1 MQGEIPAY
9 RKKAGKNKQ
18 KMIDNAPKKEYN
30 NTWIILY
37 IGSFSM
43 KTQNFGFYKVGCGV
57 PRIKVAN
64 PAYNAGEI
72 VKLMAQ
78 AKEAGCSLLVTPEL
92 SLTGATCGDL
102 FYQRSLLNACE
113 EALETILEASKESS
127 MITVVGL
134 PVACAGKLY
143 NCAAVVQ
150 DGLLRGFTPK
160 SILSRRDTCFT
171 SGKEDE
177 LFFCEF
183 VSYCDRAV
191 YDCGDLRFGIVFGS
205 ELYAPDS
212 PAAKL
217 AAEGANLIINL
228 ASENELPGTEQG
240 RELQL
245 RAQSELLTCGYVYC
259 GAGVYESTTDH
270 VFAGATLLCENG
282 KTLKKGKL
290 FQRDTRLTTAVF
302 DLQKLDSLRMKR
314 GEFDGKEHHFVRDIL
329 KLPPMELSKYDD
341 PVDPNP
347 FLPADSNWCD
357 TTLAIQCAGLAKRLE
372 HIGAK
377 KTVLGVSGGL
387 DSTLALLVAVRTA
400 DLLGFPRENV
410 IGITLPGFGTTDRT
424 YQNAVNLMKALGV
437 TLQEI
442 SIADAVRQHFKDI
455 GQEESVHDV
464 TYENA
469 QARERTQ
476 ILMDIANKEGAVL
489 IGTGDLSELAMG
501 WCTYNGDH
509 MSMYGVNASIPKTL
523 MRHMVSHV
531 ANTMG
536 GEAGE
541 ILRDIVDTPVS
552 PELLPPDGEGNI
564 AQKTEDKI
572 GPYELHDFFLYHFH
586 SFGFAPE
593 KISFLAKKAFAGVYD
608 GETVDRWLKTFLRR
622 FFVSQFKRSC
632 APDAPQAGPVSLSP
646 RGGLRMPSDSD
657 FAAWMGSFDR

>member
-1 MQGEIPAY
+1 M
-9 RKKAGKNKQ
+9 KQ
-18 KMIDNAPKKEYN
+18 K
-30 NTWIILY
+30 T
-37 IGSFSM
+37 
-43 KTQNFGFYKVGCGV
+43 FGETRDHYCL
-57 PRIKVAN
+57 
-64 PAYNAGEI
+64 EI
-72 VKLMAQ
+72 
-78 AKEAGCSLLVTPEL
+78 
-92 SLTGATCGDL
+92 
-102 FYQRSLLNACE
+102 
-113 EALETILEASKESS
+113 
-127 MITVVGL
+127 
-134 PVACAGKLY
+134 
-143 NCAAVVQ
+143 
-150 DGLLRGFTPK
+150 
-160 SILSRRDTCFT
+160 
-171 SGKEDE
+171 
-177 LFFCEF
+177 
-183 VSYCDRAV
+183 
-191 YDCGDLRFGIVFGS
+191 
-205 ELYAPDS
+205 
-212 PAAKL
+212 
-217 AAEGANLIINL
+217 
-228 ASENELPGTEQG
+228 
-240 RELQL
+240 RE
-245 RAQSELLTCGYVYC
+245 V
-259 GAGVYESTTDH
+259 
-270 VFAGATLLCENG
+270 
-282 KTLKKGKL
+282 
-290 FQRDTRLTTAVF
+290 
-302 DLQKLDSLRMKR
+302 
-314 GEFDGKEHHFVRDIL
+314 
-329 KLPPMELSKYDD
+329 PPMELSKYDD

-347 FLPADSNWCD
+347 FLPADPNWCD

-437 TLQEI
+437 TLKEI

-455 GQEESVHDV
+455 GQEESVRDV

-531 ANTMG
+531 ANIMG
-536 GEAGE
+536 GEAGR
-541 ILRDIVDTPVS
+541 ILHDIVDTPVS

-657 FAAWMGSFDR
+657 FAAWMDSFDR

>member
-1 MQGEIPAY
+1 
-9 RKKAGKNKQ
+9 
-18 KMIDNAPKKEYN
+18 
-30 NTWIILY
+30 
-37 IGSFSM
+37 M

-72 VKLMAQ
+72 IKLMEE
-78 AKEAGCSLLVTPEL
+78 AKEAGCSILLTPEL
-92 SLTGATCGDL
+92 SLSGATCGDL

-113 EALETILEASKESS
+113 EALETILEASKGSS

-134 PVACAGKLY
+134 PVANGGRLY
-143 NCAAVVQ
+143 NCAAVVK
-150 DGLLRGFTPK
+150 DGMLLGLTPK
-160 SILSRRDTCFT
+160 EILSACDTCF
-171 SGKEDE
+171 SPCEEKE
-177 LFFCEF
+177 LIFCG
-183 VSYCDRAV
+183 RALLCSKMV
-191 YDCGDLRFGIVFGS
+191 HDDGDIRFGILIGN
-205 ELYAPDS
+205 ELYVPDS
-212 PAAKL
+212 PAARL
-217 AAEGANLIINL
+217 AANGANLILNI
-228 ASENELPGTEQG
+228 AAENEIVGSAEA

-245 RAQSELLTCGYVYC
+245 RAQSGLLQCAYAYC
-259 GAGVYESTTDH
+259 GAGVYESTTDQ

-290 FQRDTRLTTAVF
+290 FRRDTHLTTAVF
-302 DLQKLDSLRMKR
+302 DLQKLDCLRMKSSTFSR
-314 GEFDGKEHHFVRDIL
+314 GGKVYGNDFTVV
-329 KLPPMELSKYDD
+329 PPMDLSKYDD
-341 PVDPNP
+341 PVNPNP
-347 FLPADSNWCD
+347 FLPEDPAWCD

-377 KTVLGVSGGL
+377 KTILGVSGGL
-387 DSTLALLVAVRTA
+387 DSTLALLVAVHTA
-400 DLLGFPRENV
+400 DLLGLPRENV

-424 YQNAVNLMKALGV
+424 YRNAVNLMKALGV
-437 TLQEI
+437 TLREI
-442 SIADAVRQHFKDI
+442 SIAPAVRQHFKDI
-455 GQEESVHDV
+455 DHDETLHDV
-464 TYENA
+464 TYENS

-489 IGTGDLSELAMG
+489 VGTGDLSEIAMG

-523 MRHMVSHV
+523 MRHMVTHV

-541 ILRDIVDTPVS
+541 LLHDIVDTPVS

-572 GPYELHDFFLYHFH
+572 GPYELHDFFLYHFY

-593 KISFLAKKAFAGVYD
+593 KLSFLAKKAFAGVYD

-622 FFVSQFKRSC
+622 FFISQFKRSC

-646 RGGLRMPSDSD
+646 RGGLQMPSDSD
-657 FAAWMGSFDR
+657 FAVWTDSFDR

>member
-1 MQGEIPAY
+1 
-9 RKKAGKNKQ
+9 
-18 KMIDNAPKKEYN
+18 
-30 NTWIILY
+30 
-37 IGSFSM
+37 M
-43 KTQNFGFYKVGCGV
+43 KTQDFGFYKVGCGV

-72 VKLMAQ
+72 IKLMAQ
-78 AKEAGCSLLVTPEL
+78 AKEAGCSVLLTPEL

-113 EALETILEASKESS
+113 TAMETILEASKESS

-134 PVACAGKLY
+134 PVANGSRLY

-160 SILSRRDTCFT
+160 SILSPRDTCFT

-177 LFFCEF
+177 LFFCEC

-240 RELQL
+240 RELQIC
-245 RAQSELLTCGYVYC
+245 AQSGLLTCGYAYC
-259 GAGVYESTTDH
+259 GAGVYESTTDQ
-270 VFAGATLLCENG
+270 VFAGAALLCENG

-290 FQRDTRLTTAVF
+290 FQRDTHLTTAVF
-302 DLQKLDSLRMKR
+302 DLQKMDSLRMKR
-314 GEFDGKEHHFVRDIL
+314 GGFDGKEHRFVRDIL
-329 KLPPMELSKYDD
+329 KLPPMELSAYDD
-341 PVDPNP
+341 PVDSDPC
-347 FLPADSNWCD
+347 LPRDPAWCD
-357 TTLAIQCAGLAKRLE
+357 TTLAIQTAGLAKRME
-372 HIGAK
+372 HIGGK
-377 KTVLGVSGGL
+377 KMILGVSGGL
-387 DSTLALLVAVRTA
+387 DSTLALLVAVNTA
-400 DLLGFPRENV
+400 DLLGLPRENV
-410 IGITLPGFGTTDRT
+410 LGVTLPGFGTSDRT
-424 YQNAVNLMKALGV
+424 YQNAVNLMKALGI
-437 TLQEI
+437 TLREI
-442 SIADAVRQHFKDI
+442 SIADAVRRHFKDI

-464 TYENA
+464 TYENS

-476 ILMDIANKEGAVL
+476 ILMDLANKENAVL
-489 IGTGDLSELAMG
+489 VGTGDLSEIAMG

-523 MRHMVSHV
+523 MRHMVTHV
-531 ANTMG
+531 ANEMG
-536 GEAGE
+536 GEAGA
-541 ILRDIVDTPVS
+541 ILHDIVDTPVS

-572 GPYELHDFFLYHFH
+572 GPYRLHDFFLYHFF
-586 SFGFAPE
+586 SFGFTPE
-593 KISFLAKKAFAGVYD
+593 KISFLAKKAFEGIYD
-608 GETVDRWLKTFLRR
+608 GETVDHWLKIFLRR
-622 FFVSQFKRSC
+622 FFTSQFKRSC
-632 APDAPQAGPVSLSP
+632 SPDAPQAGPISLSP

-657 FAAWMGSFDR
+657 FALWMEAFNP

>member
-1 MQGEIPAY
+1 
-9 RKKAGKNKQ
+9 
-18 KMIDNAPKKEYN
+18 
-30 NTWIILY
+30 
-37 IGSFSM
+37 M
-43 KTQNFGFYKVGCGV
+43 KTQDFGFYKVGCGV

-72 VKLMAQ
+72 IKLMAQ

-92 SLTGATCGDL
+92 SLSGATCGDL
-102 FYQRSLLNACE
+102 FYQRSLMNACE
-113 EALETILEASKESS
+113 AAMETILEASKGSS

-134 PVACAGKLY
+134 PVANGSRLY

-160 SILSRRDTCFT
+160 SILSPRDTCFT

-177 LFFCEF
+177 LFFCEC

-240 RELQL
+240 RELHIC
-245 RAQSELLTCGYVYC
+245 AQSELLTCGYAYC
-259 GAGVYESTTDH
+259 GAGVYESTTDQ
-270 VFAGATLLCENG
+270 VFAGAALLCENG

-290 FQRDTRLTTAVF
+290 FQRDTHLTTAVF
-302 DLQKLDSLRMKR
+302 DLQKMDSLRMKC
-314 GEFDGKEHHFVRDIL
+314 GGFDGKEHHFVRDIL
-329 KLPPMELSKYDD
+329 KLPPMELSAYDD
-341 PVDPNP
+341 PVDPDP
-347 FLPADSNWCD
+347 CLPRDPAWCD
-357 TTLAIQCAGLAKRLE
+357 TTLAIQTAGLAKRME
-372 HIGAK
+372 HIAAK
-377 KTVLGVSGGL
+377 KMILGVSGGL
-387 DSTLALLVAVRTA
+387 DSTLALLVAVNTA
-400 DLLGFPRENV
+400 DLLGLPRENV
-410 IGITLPGFGTTDRT
+410 LGVTLPGFGTSDRT
-424 YQNAVNLMKALGV
+424 YQNALALMKALGI
-437 TLQEI
+437 TLREI
-442 SIADAVRQHFKDI
+442 SIADAVRRHFKDI

-464 TYENA
+464 TYENS

-476 ILMDIANKEGAVL
+476 ILMDLANKENAVL
-489 IGTGDLSELAMG
+489 VGTGDLSEIAMG

-523 MRHMVSHV
+523 MRHMVTHV
-531 ANTMG
+531 ANAMG
-536 GEAGE
+536 GEAGA
-541 ILRDIVDTPVS
+541 ILHDIVDTPVS

-572 GPYELHDFFLYHFH
+572 GPYRLHDFFLYHFF

-593 KISFLAKKAFAGVYD
+593 KISFLAKKAFEGIYD
-608 GETVDRWLKTFLRR
+608 EATIDRWLKTFLRR
-622 FFVSQFKRSC
+622 FFTSQFKRSC
-632 APDAPQAGPVSLSP
+632 SPDAPQAGPISLSP
-646 RGGLRMPSDSD
+646 RGGLHMPSDSD
-657 FAAWMGSFDR
+657 FALWMEAFEG

>member
-1 MQGEIPAY
+1 
-9 RKKAGKNKQ
+9 
-18 KMIDNAPKKEYN
+18 
-30 NTWIILY
+30 
-37 IGSFSM
+37 M

-134 PVACAGKLY
+134 PVANGSKLY

-150 DGLLRGFTPK
+150 DGHLAKLTPKEFLSERDVCFTPAVEK
-160 SILSRRDTCFT
+160 AVFLWNR
-171 SGKEDE
+171 EA
-177 LFFCEF
+177 FCG
-183 VSYCDRAV
+183 RTV

-302 DLQKLDSLRMKR
+302 DLQKLDSLRIKKGGFEGVPYESR
-314 GEFDGKEHHFVRDIL
+314 NYGSEL
-329 KLPPMELSKYDD
+329 LQLPPMELSKYDD
-341 PVDPNP
+341 YVDPNP
-347 FLPADSNWCD
+347 FLPADPNWCD

-437 TLQEI
+437 TLKEI

-455 GQEESVHDV
+455 GQEESVRDV

-501 WCTYNGDH
+501 LCTYNGDH

-531 ANTMG
+531 ANIMG
-536 GEAGE
+536 GEAGR
-541 ILRDIVDTPVS
+541 ILHDIVDTPVS

-657 FAAWMGSFDR
+657 FAAWMDSFDR

>member
-1 MQGEIPAY
+1 
-9 RKKAGKNKQ
+9 
-18 KMIDNAPKKEYN
+18 
-30 NTWIILY
+30 
-37 IGSFSM
+37 M
-43 KTQNFGFYKVGCGV
+43 KTQDFGFYKVGCGV

-72 VKLMAQ
+72 IKLMQQ
-78 AKEAGCSLLVTPEL
+78 AKEAGCSVLVTPEL
-92 SLTGATCGDL
+92 SLSGATCGDL

-113 EALETILEASKESS
+113 AAMETILEASKGSS

-160 SILSRRDTCFT
+160 SILSPRDTCFT

-177 LFFCEF
+177 LFFCEC

-240 RELQL
+240 RELQIC
-245 RAQSELLTCGYVYC
+245 AQSELLTCGYAYC
-259 GAGVYESTTDH
+259 GAGVYESTTDQ
-270 VFAGATLLCENG
+270 VFAGAALLCENG
-282 KTLKKGKL
+282 KTLKKGEL
-290 FQRDTRLTTAVF
+290 FRRDTHLTTAVF
-302 DLQKLDSLRMKR
+302 DLQKMDSLRMKR
-314 GEFDGKEHHFVRDIL
+314 GGFDGKEHHFVRDIL
-329 KLPPMELSKYDD
+329 KLPPMELSAYDD
-341 PVDPNP
+341 PVDPDP
-347 FLPADSNWCD
+347 CLPRDPAWCD
-357 TTLAIQCAGLAKRLE
+357 TTLAIQTAGLAKRME
-372 HIGAK
+372 HIAAK
-377 KTVLGVSGGL
+377 KMILGVSGGL
-387 DSTLALLVAVRTA
+387 DSTLALLVAVNTA
-400 DLLGFPRENV
+400 DLLGLPRENV
-410 IGITLPGFGTTDRT
+410 LGITLPGFGTSDRT
-424 YQNAVNLMKALGV
+424 YQNAVNLMKALGI
-437 TLQEI
+437 TLREI
-442 SIADAVRQHFKDI
+442 SIADAVRRHFKDI

-464 TYENA
+464 TYENS

-476 ILMDIANKEGAVL
+476 ILMDLANKENAVL
-489 IGTGDLSELAMG
+489 VGTGDLSEIAMG

-523 MRHMVSHV
+523 MRHMVTHV

-536 GEAGE
+536 GEAGA
-541 ILRDIVDTPVS
+541 ILHDIVDTPVS

-572 GPYELHDFFLYHFH
+572 GPYRLHDFFLYHFF

-593 KISFLAKKAFAGVYD
+593 KISFLAKKAFEGIYD
-608 GETVDRWLKTFLRR
+608 EATIDRWLKTFLRR
-622 FFVSQFKRSC
+622 FFTSQFKRSC
-632 APDAPQAGPVSLSP
+632 SPDAPQAGPISLSP

-657 FAAWMGSFDR
+657 FALWMEAFEG

>member
-1 MQGEIPAY
+1 
-9 RKKAGKNKQ
+9 
-18 KMIDNAPKKEYN
+18 
-30 NTWIILY
+30 
-37 IGSFSM
+37 M

-72 VKLMAQ
+72 IKLMEE
-78 AKEAGCSLLVTPEL
+78 AKEAGCSILLTPEL
-92 SLTGATCGDL
+92 SLSGATCGDL

-113 EALETILEASKESS
+113 EALETILEASKGSS

-134 PVACAGKLY
+134 PVANGGRLY
-143 NCAAVVQ
+143 NCAAVVK
-150 DGLLRGFTPK
+150 DGMLLGLTPK
-160 SILSRRDTCFT
+160 EVLSARDTCF
-171 SGKEDE
+171 SPCEEKE
-177 LFFCEF
+177 LIFCG
-183 VSYCDRAV
+183 RALLCSKMV
-191 YDCGDLRFGIVFGS
+191 HDDGDIRFGILIGN
-205 ELYAPDS
+205 ELYVPDS
-212 PAAKL
+212 PAARL
-217 AAEGANLIINL
+217 AANGANLILNI
-228 ASENELPGTEQG
+228 AAENEIVGSAEA

-245 RAQSELLTCGYVYC
+245 RAQSELLTCAYAYC
-259 GAGVYESTTDH
+259 GAGVYESTTDQ

-282 KTLKKGKL
+282 KTLKKGEL
-290 FQRDTRLTTAVF
+290 FRRDTHLTTAVF
-302 DLQKLDSLRMKR
+302 DLQKLDCLRMKSSTFSR
-314 GEFDGKEHHFVRDIL
+314 GGKAYGNDFTVV
-329 KLPPMELSKYDD
+329 PPMDLSKYDD

-347 FLPADSNWCD
+347 FLPEDPNWCD

-387 DSTLALLVAVRTA
+387 DSTLALLVAVHTA
-400 DLLGFPRENV
+400 DLLGLPRENV

-437 TLQEI
+437 TLREI
-442 SIADAVRQHFKDI
+442 SIAPAVRQHFKDI
-455 GQEESVHDV
+455 DHDETLHDV

-489 IGTGDLSELAMG
+489 VGTGDLSELAMG

-523 MRHMVSHV
+523 MRHMVTHV

-541 ILRDIVDTPVS
+541 ILHDIVDTPVS

-572 GPYELHDFFLYHFH
+572 GPYELHDFFLYHFC

-593 KISFLAKKAFAGVYD
+593 KLSFLAKKAFAGVYD

-622 FFVSQFKRSC
+622 FFISQFKRSC

-646 RGGLRMPSDSD
+646 RGGLQMPSDSD
-657 FAAWMGSFDR
+657 FAAWMDSFDR